1 MDSSFRKLKQF
12 EIVNMES
19 IFNSNAKIWHLKIFL
34 SNLKILDFF
43 SLPVRTIRKMSKL
56 KATSADGIWSDIIW
70 ELQQQLLDAQE
81 QLLETQTVQLEHIS
95 SVVDT
100 SVDKEMR
107 SYIQVLSR
115 TQYQFSQSKH

>member
-1 MDSSFRKLKQF
+1 
-12 EIVNMES
+12 
-19 IFNSNAKIWHLKIFL
+19 
-34 SNLKILDFF
+34 
-43 SLPVRTIRKMSKL
+43 MSKL